1 MSPRNREIPALDLLQ
16 DTLETAVARQHQW
29 IRDTYS
35 RLRGQQAPTGNKGDE
50 EIVENQA
57 LTHEEIKVALALR
70 YKEVRAECEEQAA
83 QAWEELTE
91 RSDLEA
97 FKYTCDCAALHM
109 AVRPWYPSGGG
120 GPGHQQ
126 WRTGDS
132 RTGCRSRG
140 EAGVGWQL

>member
-97 FKYTCDCAALHM
+97 FKYTCDCAAYTWQF
-109 AVRPWYPSGGG
+109 VRGIQAAAEALGISSGELVIAA
-120 GPGHQQ
+120 QA
-126 WRTGDS
+126 
-132 RTGCRSRG
+132 
-140 EAGVGWQL
+140 AGAEGRQA